1 MANNDDKTTF
11 LYVDA
16 SNLYGALSD
25 VLANGD
31 YIDFSEILTC
41 LEEDFVIHKVKA
53 YGTFLA
59 DEPRSSLNRRR
70 FIRAQNKFFQ
80 SIINNSKTEF
90 QKGYFSSTSKKE
102 KGIDVRLA
110 VDMVKDA
117 YEGSCKCEII
127 MTGDDDFIYSIKCVR
142 NIKIS
147 VHMAALGS
155 RFPFGIAHNTNKRM
169 IYDLYNYFNNSVLPK
184 INKLPVNLK
193 VRNITNK
200 VNILTV

>member
-1 MANNDDKTTF
+1 MTFNSVKTTY

-16 SNLYGALSD
+16 SNLYGAISD
-25 VLANGD
+25 VLPNGS

-41 LEEDFVIHKVKA
+41 LEEDFTIHKVKA

-59 DEPRSSLNRRR
+59 DEPNSSKKRRE
-70 FIRAQNKFFQ
+70 FIGAQHKFFQ
-80 SIINNSKTEF
+80 SIIDNPKSEF
-90 QKGYFSSTSKKE
+90 QKGYFSKASKKE

-142 NIKIS
+142 SIKVP
-147 VHMAALGS
+147 VHMASIGS

-169 IYDLYNYFNNSVLPK
+169 VYDLCNYFKNTILPK
-184 INKLPVNLK
+184 LNKPPVNLK
-193 VRNITNK
+193 VRDITKK
-200 VNILTV
+200 VNILSL